1 MAEPP
6 EDVIEERRWELEN
19 NMVPNNL
26 KLWAK
31 SNDAAWAKYLNDRQ
45 TTLQGMKGI
54 VGRKNKILGT
64 NPYTER
70 RKAKQVNPA
79 IAKSVQ
85 EQEKGKTGI
94 FGSISR
100 FLSGAA
106 AKASKAVK
114 AVAAKVLN
122 RMPATKASAKSS
134 KESASKRAGFG
145 RK

>member
-6 EDVIEERRWELEN
+6 EDVLEERRWELQN
-19 NMVPNNL
+19 GMVPNNL

-31 SNDAAWAKYLNDRQ
+31 SNDAAWAKYLDTRFKSV
-45 TTLQGMKGI
+45 QGLKGA

-70 RKAKQVNPA
+70 RIAAKKKPELVEA
-79 IAKSVQ
+79 IKSQ
-85 EQEKGKTGI
+85 DKGKTGI
-94 FGSISR
+94 FGSVSR

-106 AKASKAVK
+106 ANASKAVK

-122 RMPATKASAKSS
+122 RMPATKAAKAST
-134 KESASKRAGFG
+134 EAASKRTGFG